1 MTQHKLKLNSFNWRP
16 IDFKCDGKFQSV
28 KYFAYLYAVAYGTK
42 LALNEISKPF
52 NAIALIYIR
61 NPRS

>member
-16 IDFKCDGKFQSV
+16 IDFKCDEKFQS
-28 KYFAYLYAVAYGTK
+28 YFAYLYAVAYGTK
-42 LALNEISKPF
+42 LALDEISKPL
-52 NAIALIYIR
+52 NAIALIYFQ